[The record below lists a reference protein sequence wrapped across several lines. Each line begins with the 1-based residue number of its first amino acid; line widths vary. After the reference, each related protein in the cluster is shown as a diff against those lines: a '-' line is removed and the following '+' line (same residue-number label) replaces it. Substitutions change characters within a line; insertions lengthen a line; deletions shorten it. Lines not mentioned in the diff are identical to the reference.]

1 MPTALKLSTSFRK
14 AVAAGLLLTGA
25 AGTSLA
31 AAPPGHDNTV
41 VTNYSQDLDA
51 LGKRFTERLQN
62 IDPGSDRTIVFI
74 DPTKFDSAVALGLA
88 PAEAIQKILEIE
100 EVSTPDLDSIAQNMS
115 GLAVRSQLTG
125 DISLK
130 TNPHA
135 SAALQK
141 ICAITPADPSG
152 MLATRNLTALDV
164 EAYTNY
170 HEAWHCLDS
179 KYNIVEP
186 PLDAL
191 LLVSRNMPQEI
202 IRSGDALSLISRINR
217 TETFADQGA
226 VGDMIREGYAIDI
239 IDRIAEWRSSRSTDY
254 IHFTSPG
261 LMALKE
267 RINAMGIDK
276 FRLLQEQEL
285 EKLYYDVTDAHAFS
299 PEKIKSFIVYT
310 QAPPAKR
317 VSMLAHGDIDPS
329 IRFNDMIKQAFEAGE
344 TSPPASPEEK
354 KHVKT
359 ALDEWNAEKTLND
372 EATRVDGQTTPQSI
386 VKAYGRLQD
395 RLRESLKKD
404 PHNLLYPEQLTLLKD
419 HLRDTVAKAVQT
431 QKPSGPKI

>member
-1 MPTALKLSTSFRK
+1 MPAALKLSASFRK

-31 AAPPGHDNTV
+31 AAPPDHDGTV

-62 IDPGSDRTIVFI
+62 IDPGSGRKIVFI
-74 DPTKFDSAVALGLA
+74 DPTTFDSAVALGLA

-100 EVSTPDLDSIAQNMS
+100 KVSTPDLDSIAQNMS
-115 GLAVRSQLTG
+115 GLAVHSQFTG
-125 DISLK
+125 NISLK

-135 SAALQK
+135 SVAPQE

-152 MLATRNLTALDV
+152 MLATQNLTLLDM

-179 KYNIVEP
+179 QYNIAAP
-186 PLDAL
+186 PLDT
-191 LLVSRNMPQEI
+191 LLVVARNIPQEI
-202 IRSGDALSLISRINR
+202 IRSGDALSLISKINKA
-217 TETFADQGA
+217 ETFSDLGA
-226 VGDMIREGYAIDI
+226 AGDMIREGYAIDI
-239 IDRIAEWRSSRSTDY
+239 VDRIAEWRSNRATDY
-254 IHFTSPG
+254 IHFTGPG

-285 EKLYYDVTDAHAFS
+285 EKLYYNVTDMHAFS
-299 PEKIKSFIVYT
+299 PEKMKSFIVYT

-317 VSMLAHGDIDPS
+317 VSMLARGDIDPS
-329 IRFNDMIKQAFEAGE
+329 IRFNGMIRQAFEAGE
-344 TSPPASPEEK
+344 TSPTASPEEI
-354 KHVKT
+354 KHIKT
-359 ALDEWNAEKTLND
+359 ALAGWNAEKMLKD
-372 EATRVDGQTTPQSI
+372 EAMRVDGKATPQSI
-386 VKAYGRLQD
+386 VNAYGRLQD
-395 RLRESLKKD
+395 QLRESLKSD
-404 PHNLLYPEQLTLLKD
+404 PHNLFYPEQLTLLKD
-419 HLRDTVAKAVQT
+419 SLSVTVAKAAQT
-431 QKPSGPKI
+431 QKPAGPKI